1 VAGKTQMVLT
11 GSLCVTSYDPD
22 TSKLLW
28 IVDGPTEQFVASPVY
43 NQGLIFLTA
52 GFPTWHNM
60 AIRPDGSGN
69 VSKTHIAW
77 HEKVTPRK
85 AAYVPSPIAFDK
97 YFYVVTDQGFLN
109 AFVAKSGERLF
120 EEKLGNH
127 HSGSP
132 IVADGYLY
140 MTDDDG
146 VTYVLKAGDEF
157 NVVSRNP
164 LGEHCYSSPAVAQ
177 GQLFI
182 RTDGH
187 LFCIGK
193 R

>member
-1 VAGKTQMVLT
+1 
-11 GSLCVTSYDPD
+11 
-22 TSKLLW
+22 
-28 IVDGPTEQFVASPVY
+28 
-43 NQGLIFLTA
+43 
-52 GFPTWHNM
+52 
-60 AIRPDGSGN
+60 
-69 VSKTHIAW
+69 
-77 HEKVTPRK
+77 
-85 AAYVPSPIAFDK
+85 
-97 YFYVVTDQGFLN
+97 VVTDQGFLN